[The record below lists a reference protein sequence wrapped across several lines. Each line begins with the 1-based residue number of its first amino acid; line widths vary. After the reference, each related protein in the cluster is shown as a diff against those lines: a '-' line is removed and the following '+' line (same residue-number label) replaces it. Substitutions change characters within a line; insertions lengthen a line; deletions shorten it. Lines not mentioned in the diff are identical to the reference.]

1 MYVGGKG
8 GGDCVQNP
16 RQMLRQL
23 NLFFEYGIH
32 PFMYTNAK
40 KKSHSYILSLDIF
53 GYALQDTTKGY
64 IIYIEYRS
72 QEMSSM

>member
-32 PFMYTNAK
+32 PFMYTNWIYLVLPFRAE
-40 KKSHSYILSLDIF
+40 LRGTL
-53 GYALQDTTKGY
+53 
-64 IIYIEYRS
+64 YIEYRS
-72 QEMSSM
+72 QEMSSV